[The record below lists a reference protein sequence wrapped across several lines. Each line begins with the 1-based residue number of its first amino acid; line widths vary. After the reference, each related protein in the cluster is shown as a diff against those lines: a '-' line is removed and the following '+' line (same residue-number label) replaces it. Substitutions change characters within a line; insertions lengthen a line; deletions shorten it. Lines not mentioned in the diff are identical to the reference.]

1 MSYIQNLLQLLD
13 QSPTS
18 FHVVENLQQDLL
30 SKSYQELKEGE
41 SWDLK
46 PATKYFVTR
55 AGGSIAIFHTP
66 KNFTSTSSFKVI
78 GTHTD
83 FPGFK
88 IKANPFSSKEGFE
101 LLNVEVYG
109 GVILNS
115 WFDRD
120 LQIAGRVFYEDAQGD
135 LQSKNVKLNTIVS
148 IPRLAIHLD
157 REVNKQG
164 FKPNPQEHMFPV
176 MGLAKDLK
184 FEDWIAQEN
193 DIDGSILSWDLFL
206 FDAQAASLGGINKEF
221 IYAQGLDNV
230 ASVHASYE
238 AILASDCSENDIQ
251 LAVAFQHEEIG
262 SQSQNGANSNFLEAV
277 LKRIAASTSANE
289 QDYYAAI
296 ANSFCISAD
305 MTHGVHPNYSSLHD
319 PNHKP
324 KIGGGPVIKSNANMR
339 YASDAFSVAK
349 FKQWCN
355 KAQVPVQDFCS
366 RNDVGCGSTIGPMT
380 AAKIGI
386 ATLDIGNPMLSM
398 HSIREMSGTQDHEM
412 LIEVFK
418 EFYK

>member
-66 KNFTSTSSFKVI
+66 KNFSASSSFKVI

-88 IKANPFSSKEGFE
+88 IKANPFSSKEGFQ

-120 LQIAGRVFYEDAQGD
+120 LQIAGRVFYEDAQGV

-157 REVNKQG
+157 REVNREG

-184 FEDWIAQEN
+184 FEDWIAEEN
-193 DIDGSILSWDLFL
+193 TIDGKILSWDLFL
-206 FDAQAASLGGINKEF
+206 FDAQAASLGGINEEF

-238 AILASDCSENDIQ
+238 AILASDFSENDIQ
-251 LAVAFQHEEIG
+251 IAVAFQHEEIG

-277 LKRIAASTSANE
+277 LKRIAASTSASE
-289 QDYYAAI
+289 QDYYAII

-349 FKQWCN
+349 FKQWCY
-355 KAQVPVQDFCS
+355 KAEVPVQDFCS

-386 ATLDIGNPMLSM
+386 PTLDIGNPMLSM
-398 HSIREMSGTQDHEM
+398 HSIREMSGTKDHEM
-412 LIEVFK
+412 LIDVFK